1 MRKVIL
7 FNLITLDGY
16 FEGIR
21 KWDIDWH
28 RVDEEFDEFS
38 VDQLNQ
44 AGGIIFGRI
53 TYEGMSTFWTSPKAI
68 ETDPIVAE
76 KMNSLPK
83 FVFSRTM
90 EQAEWNNSQV
100 IKGDAVQ
107 ELKKLKEHPGNDLF
121 IFGSA
126 DLASTF
132 IKNKLIDEYRLL
144 VNPILLGK
152 GGAMFI
158 NNNEQ
163 LHLKLLDV
171 RVFHNGNVLLNYAAD
186 GD

>member
-16 FEGIR
+16 FEGTH

-38 VDQLNQ
+38 IDQLNH
-44 AGGIIFGRI
+44 AGGIIFGRV
-53 TYEGMSTFWTSPKAI
+53 TYEGMASFWSSPKAI
-68 ETDPIVAE
+68 ETDPVVAA

-83 FVFSRTM
+83 FVFSRTK
-90 EQAEWNNSQV
+90 EKADWNNSQI

-107 ELKKLKEHPGNDLF
+107 ELKKLKEQPGNDLF

-132 IKNKLIDEYRLL
+132 IKHNMIDEYRLL

-152 GGAMFI
+152 GGAMFTDNGESI
-158 NNNEQ
+158 N
-163 LHLKLLDV
+163 LKLLNI
-171 RVFHNGNVLLNYAAD
+171 RVFHNGNVLLKYAPD
-186 GD
+186 RV

>member
-16 FEGIR
+16 FEGTR
-21 KWDIDWH
+21 KWDIAWH

-38 VDQLNQ
+38 IEQLNH
-44 AGGIIFGRI
+44 AGGLIFGRV
-53 TYEGMSTFWTSPKAI
+53 TYQGMASFWQSPEAI
-68 ETDPIVAE
+68 ETDPVVAA

-83 FVFSRTM
+83 FVFSKTM
-90 EQAEWNNSQV
+90 GKAEWNNSQV

-107 ELKKLKEHPGNDLF
+107 GLKRLKEQPGDDLF

-132 IKNKLIDEYRLL
+132 IKNKMIDEYRLL
-144 VNPILLGK
+144 VNPILLGN
-152 GGAMFI
+152 GGCMFTK
-158 NNNEQ
+158 NDEPLN
-163 LHLKLLDV
+163 LKLLDV
-171 RVFHNGNVLLNYAAD
+171 RVFHNGNVLLNYAPD
-186 GD
+186 GE